1 MIFQTSMIM
10 VHVNLPGCNGIENW
24 AQLSTSRFS
33 TINKLHF
40 GLLHCLSR
48 WCMSFT
54 DGDSS
59 PIWGDVL
66 NIFPSSCNKSHPE
79 FCQLTFTMWVQ
90 YLVWWEATKITHA
103 PANLSIL
110 KKQKRLKGC
119 AAYYLKNE
127 NKTKCAFCG
136 RRCGDVVSNLYLYVY
151 IHIYIHIEFFVY
163 TVYIYKCVYIYP

>member
-54 DGDSS
+54 NGDSS
-59 PIWGDVL
+59 PISGDVL
-66 NIFPSSCNKSHPE
+66 NVFPSSCNKSHPE
-79 FCQLTFTMWVQ
+79 FCQLTFTMWVPG
-90 YLVWWEATKITHA
+90 LVRSHKNNTRAGQPLNIK
-103 PANLSIL
+103 

-136 RRCGDVVSNLYLYVY
+136 RRCGDVVSNLYLYL
-151 IHIYIHIEFFVY
+151 
-163 TVYIYKCVYIYP
+163 YIYTYI